1 MLSAYSTERTPV
13 RATHAVSRGNG
24 NGTFTGNGT
33 FNGNGMVNGY
43 GQNGYPILVVAN
55 HEQADTIYVDA
66 RM

>member
-24 NGTFTGNGT
+24 NGTV
-33 FNGNGMVNGY
+33 NGNGMVNGY

>member
-13 RATHAVSRGNG
+13 RATHAVSRGN
-24 NGTFTGNGT
+24 GNGT